1 MNVFG
6 DPADDVIPV
15 TLLEDQTI
23 MEVQFLEILYFP
35 SASASD
41 TSSPLAARVC
51 LPAGSEVGLRFPVFR
66 HFHGNRFY
74 TSRPS
79 WYQLYECLASASDTA
94 SSPLSTTLRKMLNC

>member
-6 DPADDVIPV
+6 DPAEDVIPV

-23 MEVQFLEILYFP
+23 MEVSDWLWVFSDGTVDQTWTGPLEVQFLEILYFP

-41 TSSPLAARVC
+41 TSSPLAVRVC

-74 TSRPS
+74 TSRPNANGI
-79 WYQLYECLASASDTA
+79 L
-94 SSPLSTTLRKMLNC
+94 K